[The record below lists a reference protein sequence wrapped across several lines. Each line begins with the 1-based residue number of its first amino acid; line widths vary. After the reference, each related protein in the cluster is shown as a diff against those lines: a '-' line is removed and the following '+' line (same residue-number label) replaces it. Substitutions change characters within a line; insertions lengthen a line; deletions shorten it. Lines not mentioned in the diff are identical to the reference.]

1 MVTIKVFAK
10 THEIKTQILE
20 SVLNVACVAAMR
32 GYIPTNLD
40 KNEPQITGRYWWRE
54 GDKFHLY
61 GMGNNHWAFVR
72 DEDETH
78 TIIEFM
84 YRYEGSTNRFCGPL
98 AELLIALFPDN
109 TIICE

>member
-61 GMGNNHWAFVR
+61 GMGNNH
-72 DEDETH
+72 
-78 TIIEFM
+78 
-84 YRYEGSTNRFCGPL
+84 YEGNTNRFCGPL